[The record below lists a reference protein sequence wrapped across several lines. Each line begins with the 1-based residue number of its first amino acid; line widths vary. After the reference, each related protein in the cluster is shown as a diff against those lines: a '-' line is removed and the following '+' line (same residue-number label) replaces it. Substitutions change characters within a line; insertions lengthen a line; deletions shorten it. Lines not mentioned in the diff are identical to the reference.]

1 MSLRLRLLL
10 FIAAVNV
17 GVLLLVVWL
26 GTRVAWTVEPVAA
39 RSLGEAMRVAETE
52 ELPAGLAGHPEIRFV
67 VRLPPGGDEAE
78 GFWPQAAEAEVEA
91 VKERLMRLVEQG
103 QPRLDYD
110 REGVLRIRTAPDAAW
125 PAWYVA
131 FSERAGWEALEG
143 LRRIFILLGVGTLL
157 LIAGTYLVLRKMV
170 LRPLEQLASAA
181 RAVAEGR
188 PPQAVVRPR
197 GRDEVAHLVD
207 NFNKMAAEV
216 HEYQVRLEE
225 RVLDALGRVKA
236 AENRLVVAQ
245 RLAATGT
252 LAAGF
257 AHEINNPLGGVL
269 NAVRTLRERDL
280 SPEKREEY
288 FTLALDG
295 LARIR
300 TIVERILDFTPRRQG
315 PTGVDIAEV
324 CGRAANLALHRAE
337 RQGVR
342 IDLQAD
348 DPVPGVVGDAQELTQ
363 AVLNL
368 ILNAI
373 DAVPEG
379 QEGTVAARA
388 RREGAEAILE
398 VADDGVGMDA
408 ETVRRCVDLFFSTK
422 PEGEGTGLGLAIV
435 QHIVTDHGGA
445 LGIDSEK
452 GRGTTV
458 RIRLPIGPGE

>member
-17 GVLLLVVWL
+17 GLLLLVVLL
-26 GTRVAWTVEPVAA
+26 GTRAAWTVEPVAA
-39 RSLGEAMRVAETE
+39 RSLGEAIRVAEAE
-52 ELPAGLAGHPEIRFV
+52 EPPAGLTDNPEIRFV
-67 VRLPPGGDEAE
+67 VRLPAGGNEAE

-91 VKERLMRLVEQG
+91 IEARLLRLVERG
-103 QPRLDYD
+103 QPLLEYD
-110 REGVLRIRTAPDAAW
+110 RRGVLRVVTAPDAAW
-125 PAWYVA
+125 SAWYVA
-131 FSERAGWEALEG
+131 FSERAAWEALEG

-170 LRPLEQLASAA
+170 LRPLEQLAAA
-181 RAVAEGR
+181 SRAVAEGR
-188 PPQAVVRPR
+188 RPQVVERPR
-197 GRDEVAHLVD
+197 GHDEVAHLVD

-216 HEYQVRLEE
+216 YEYQERLEE
-225 RVLDALGRVKA
+225 RVLDALSRVKA

-269 NAVRTLRERDL
+269 NAMRTLRERAL
-280 SPEKREEY
+280 SPERREEY

-295 LARIR
+295 LGRIR
-300 TIVERILDFTPRRQG
+300 TIVERILDFTPRQRA
-315 PTGVDIAEV
+315 PTNVDVAEV
-324 CGRAANLALHRAE
+324 CARAANLALHRAE
-337 RQGVR
+337 RHGAA

-348 DPVPGVVGDAQELTQ
+348 DPVRGVVGDAQELTQ

-379 QEGTVAARA
+379 GTGTVAVRA
-388 RREGAEAILE
+388 WREGAEAVLE
-398 VADDGVGMDA
+398 VADDGAGMDA

-445 LGIDSEK
+445 LDIDSQE

-458 RIRLPIGPGE
+458 RIHLPIGPAE

>member
-1 MSLRLRLLL
+1 VSLRLRLLL

-17 GVLLLVVWL
+17 GMLLLVVWL
-26 GTRVAWTVEPVAA
+26 GTTAAWTVEPVGAA
-39 RSLGEAMRVAETE
+39 SLGVAVRVAETE
-52 ELPAGLAGHPEIRFV
+52 ELPVSLAGHPDIRFV
-67 VRLPPGGDEAE
+67 VRLPRGGDEAD
-78 GFWPQAAEAEVEA
+78 GIWPREAEAEVEDI
-91 VKERLMRLVEQG
+91 KERLLFLVEQG
-103 QPRLDYD
+103 QPRLDHD
-110 REGVLRIRTAPDAAW
+110 RAGVLRIHPAPDAAW

-131 FSERAGWEALEG
+131 FSERAGWQALEG
-143 LRRIFILLGVGTLL
+143 LRRIFILLGVGTVL
-157 LIAGTYLVLRKMV
+157 LIAGTYLVLSKLV
-170 LRPLEQLASAA
+170 LRPLEQLASAS
-181 RAVAEGR
+181 RSVAEGK
-188 PPQAVVRPR
+188 PPQAVTRPR
-197 GRDEVAHLVD
+197 GNDEVAHLVD
-207 NFNKMAAEV
+207 NFNKMAHEV
-216 HEYQVRLEE
+216 HEYQERLEE
-225 RVLDALGRVKA
+225 RVLHALGRVKA

-269 NAVRTLRERDL
+269 NALRKLREGDL
-280 SPEKREEY
+280 SPEKQDEY
-288 FTLALDG
+288 FALALDG
-295 LARIR
+295 LARIG
-300 TIVERILDFTPRRQG
+300 TIVERILDFTPRQRE
-315 PTGVDIAEV
+315 PTRVNIAEV

-348 DPVPGVVGDAQELTQ
+348 ESVPAVVGDAQELTQ

-373 DAVPEG
+373 DAVPAG
-379 QEGTVAARA
+379 QEGVVAARA

-408 ETVRRCVDLFFSTK
+408 ETVGRCVDLFFSTK

-445 LGIDSEK
+445 LDIDSAK

-458 RIRLPIGPGE
+458 RIRLPLGSGD

>member
-17 GVLLLVVWL
+17 AMLLLVVGL
-26 GTRVAWTVEPVAA
+26 GTRAAWTVEPVAA
-39 RSLGEAMRVAETE
+39 KSLGAAIRVANSA
-52 ELPAGLAGHPEIRFV
+52 ELSAGLADHPEIRLV
-67 VRLPPGGDEAE
+67 VRLPSGGNEAE
-78 GFWPQAAEAEVEA
+78 GFWPPAAEAEVEA
-91 VKERLMRLVEQG
+91 IEARLLRLVEQG
-103 QPRLDYD
+103 QPRLEYD
-110 REGVLRIRTAPDAAW
+110 RRGVLRVRTTPGAAW
-125 PAWYVA
+125 SAWYVA

-157 LIAGTYLVLRKMV
+157 LIAGTYLVLRRMV
-170 LRPLEQLASAA
+170 LRPLEQLAAA
-181 RAVAEGR
+181 SRAVAEGR
-188 PPQAVVRPR
+188 SPQAVPRPR
-197 GRDEVAHLVD
+197 GHDEVAHLVD

-216 HEYQVRLEE
+216 HEYQERLEE

-269 NAVRTLRERDL
+269 NAMRTLRERDL

-288 FTLALDG
+288 FSLALDG

-300 TIVERILDFTPRRQG
+300 TIVERILDFTPRQRA
-315 PTGVDIAEV
+315 PTGVDVAEV
-324 CGRAANLALHRAE
+324 CGRAASLALHRAE
-337 RQGVR
+337 RHGAE

-348 DPVPGVVGDAQELTQ
+348 DPVRGVVGDAQELTQ

-373 DAVPEG
+373 DAVPDG
-379 QEGTVAARA
+379 QQGTVVVRA
-388 RREGAEAILE
+388 RREGAEAVLE
-398 VADDGVGMDA
+398 VSDDGVGMDA
-408 ETVRRCVDLFFSTK
+408 QTVRRCVDLFFSTK
-422 PEGEGTGLGLAIV
+422 AEGEGSGLGLAIV

-445 LGIDSEK
+445 LDIDSEK

-458 RIRLPIGPGE
+458 RIRLPIGPAD

>member
-1 MSLRLRLLL
+1 VSLRLRLLL
-10 FIAAVNV
+10 FIAGVNV

-26 GTRVAWTVEPVAA
+26 GTRAAWTVEPVAA
-39 RSLGEAMRVAETE
+39 RSLAEAVRVAESE
-52 ELPAGLAGHPEIRFV
+52 ELSAGLAGHPEIRFV

-78 GFWPQAAEAEVEA
+78 GFWPQAAEAEVEGIEA
-91 VKERLMRLVEQG
+91 RLLRLVERG
-103 QPRLDYD
+103 QSQLIYD
-110 REGVLRIRTAPDAAW
+110 RAGVLRISTAPDAAW

-157 LIAGTYLVLRKMV
+157 LIAGTYLVLRKLV
-170 LRPLEQLASAA
+170 LRPLEQLAAA
-181 RAVAEGR
+181 SRAVAEGR
-188 PPQAVVRPR
+188 RPQAVDRPR
-197 GRDEVAHLVD
+197 GDDEVAHLVD

-216 HEYQVRLEE
+216 HEYQERLEE

-269 NAVRTLRERDL
+269 NAIRTLREREL
-280 SPEKREEY
+280 APEKREEY
-288 FTLALDG
+288 FVLALDG

-300 TIVERILDFTPRRQG
+300 TIVERILDFTPRQRA
-315 PTGVDIAEV
+315 PTNVDVAEV
-324 CGRAANLALHRAE
+324 CGRAVSLALHRAE
-337 RQGVR
+337 RHGAQ

-348 DPVPGVVGDAQELTQ
+348 DPVRSVVGDAQELTQ

-379 QEGTVAARA
+379 QPGTVVVRA
-388 RREGAEAILE
+388 RREGAVAVLE
-398 VADDGVGMDA
+398 VADDGAGMDA

-445 LGIDSEK
+445 LDIDSHK

-458 RIRLPIGPGE
+458 RIRLPIGPAE